1 MRIDISCLRAL
12 VVAVFC
18 LATSSAAAA
27 QSDSD
32 GPVLGAKHA
41 TSRTAFKMYNPAG
54 RVRVVAWDRD
64 SLLVRGR
71 IPKDEQFF
79 LSGAAAP
86 GVKLG
91 IDGNWSTPN
100 PGRSDFSVYVP
111 RGSKVSIKTVSA
123 DIEAHDASGWFY
135 SVSGAIR
142 LTGAATSVEVESMN
156 GNLDLDVATPWMRA
170 RTGDGHLLLRGA
182 PEDVDAAT
190 IAGTLDIT
198 APTVLRGQ
206 FSSVS
211 GDIHYVGS
219 PAPGGIFEFSNHSG
233 AVDLLM
239 PQDASGVFS
248 LSSIVGQI
256 ENGFSNVRP
265 AASTTHSMRLTL
277 GRGGSNVTVRTFKGQ
292 IRLRPN

>member
-1 MRIDISCLRAL
+1 MRIDTRLLTILL
-12 VVAVFC
+12 VVLRC
-18 LATSSAAAA
+18 LATSPVAA
-27 QSDSD
+27 QSDAD
-32 GPVLGAKHA
+32 GPVLGARHA
-41 TSRTAFKMYNPAG
+41 TARTAFKMYNPAG
-54 RVRVVAWDRD
+54 RVRVIAWDRD

-79 LSGAAAP
+79 LGGGAQ
-86 GVKLG
+86 GMKLG
-91 IDGNWSTPN
+91 IEGNWSTPN
-100 PGRSDFSVYVP
+100 PGRSDFSVYMP
-111 RGSKVSIKTVSA
+111 RGSKVSIKTVTA
-123 DIEAHDASGWFY
+123 DIEGHDASGWFY

-182 PEDVDAAT
+182 PQDVDAAT
-190 IAGTLDIT
+190 IAGTMDI
-198 APTVLRGQ
+198 AAEAVLRGQ

-219 PAPGGIFEFSNHSG
+219 PAARGIFEFSNHSG
-233 AVDLLM
+233 GVDLLL
-239 PQDASGVFS
+239 PPDVSGAFT
-248 LSSIVGQI
+248 LSSINGQI

-277 GRGGSNVTVRTFKGQ
+277 GRGGANVTVRTFKGQ